1 MVGVWVFMG
10 LSVSVCWKC
19 LYKHWDGTALRE
31 SHPGWG
37 QSPSA
42 HLTVLT
48 GGHHPRAAIEKVPM
62 GTKSF
67 SSFPPTR
74 LLLLPRVLLGSG
86 LTGGPSFEW
95 GVPKAHLLAHCL
107 EPKVSFPHRVPEQRE
122 DRHCFFLCGVW
133 GSRWLPGQREGALQC
148 WAHWLCG
155 VSVEPDA
162 LHTDRQCHLRG
173 SW

>member
-42 HLTVLT
+42 HLPVLT
-48 GGHHPRAAIEKVPM
+48 GGHHPRAAIEKVPV
-62 GTKSF
+62 GTKS
-67 SSFPPTR
+67 SA
-74 LLLLPRVLLGSG
+74 V
-86 LTGGPSFEW
+86 
-95 GVPKAHLLAHCL
+95 
-107 EPKVSFPHRVPEQRE
+107 
-122 DRHCFFLCGVW
+122 
-133 GSRWLPGQREGALQC
+133 
-148 WAHWLCG
+148 WLCG